1 MDTCDIASKAMDT
14 ATRLQARNTSQAA
27 DIREYMTRTDIA
39 VDLMMRGLSDPELIL
54 LVLGHAEEA
63 DTLVMTNIKPDS
75 IEDIVGQNYMD
86 WEKFVALKAMSAKK
100 PAPAT
105 LDDITEDDLPF
116 PADESEV
123 AADEA

>member
-1 MDTCDIASKAMDT
+1 MDSCELANKAMET

-39 VDLMMRGLSDPELIL
+39 VNLMMRGMTDPELIL
-54 LVLGHAEEA
+54 LVLGRAEEA
-63 DTLVMTNIKPDS
+63 DTLVMAKIKPDNL
-75 IEDIVGQNYMD
+75 EDIVGQNYMD
-86 WEKFVALKAMSAKK
+86 WEKFVALKAMNAKK
-100 PAPAT
+100 PARAVY
-105 LDDITEDDLPF
+105 DDSTEDDLPF

>member
-1 MDTCDIASKAMDT
+1 MDTCELANKAMET

-27 DIREYMTRTDIA
+27 DIREYMTRNDIA
-39 VDLMMRGLSDPELIL
+39 VNLMMRGLSDPELIL
-54 LVLGHAEEA
+54 LVLGRAEEA
-63 DTLVMTNIKPDS
+63 DTLVMAKIKPDS

-86 WEKFVALKAMSAKK
+86 WEKFVALKMLNAQK

-105 LDDITEDDLPF
+105 LDDTTEDDLPF